1 MLGLILRKVLAVLST
16 TVAAS
21 GALIV
26 LPVFTGAAP
35 APHPVV
41 PVVNEISMP
50 VSHPTTQGVGDVA
63 VPASFTRASFTRASF
78 TRASFTR
85 ASLTGASS
93 GPIAEIPAQ
102 DTKPFRLVGL
112 SWTHDPAI
120 SALTAQ
126 IRVRSDGAWSGWQD
140 EEKNDSGPDAGSP
153 DAQRAPR
160 DGTEP
165 LWVDHADAVEARV
178 VSVAGPTPQ
187 DVRVELIDPGT
198 SAADST
204 VGHTAIAPASAMAA
218 PAQPPIITRAQWG
231 ADENIRLRA
240 CPSGPEYTG
249 TPKVAFVHH
258 TVTGNSY
265 GPGDT
270 AAIVRSIYA
279 YHVQGEGW
287 CDVGYNFLVDQY
299 GQIFEGRY
307 GGVAKAV
314 LGAHTGGFNTNSFG
328 VSMIGTFDSVTP
340 SAALQASLAK
350 LLAWKLSLSYANPQA
365 QATLSAASFSGSRY
379 ATGTRVT
386 FNVISGHRD
395 ADLTACP
402 GNAGYAILPGL
413 RQAVSQLMIAGLVT
427 PDVTVTPRTK
437 TANGSV
443 RVTAGMLAAG
453 DWQLLVQD
461 TNGDT
466 LQTLSG
472 SGSSVD
478 TTWDMTGADGNP
490 VGPGTYTLTLTSTQN
505 GDTAVPWTKPVTIGG
520 PFDRLSGADRYGTA
534 VAVGQAAAADSTTVV
549 VASGESAPDAVA
561 AGPLA
566 VHLAA
571 PLLLTTPK
579 SLPASVSADIF
590 RRHATTAYLV
600 GGNVAISPAVEDQLH
615 SLGVTD
621 VTRLGGADRF
631 STAALVAAQV
641 GASGGQAFVV
651 EGHAGLTD
659 GFTIGGIAGAL
670 GRPILMATPTGVPDA
685 TTAALNSL
693 GVTSTTVIGG
703 RIPAAVVGSLP
714 GGTQI
719 AGADRYAT
727 SVAVAD
733 ALSAQL
739 PSGPLLL
746 ANGAASFPADA
757 LTAAALGRPTLLVT
771 PTTVP
776 APVGAWLA
784 ASSGIPSV
792 TAIGGPAAISDAVAS
807 TAAGLARVS

>member
-1 MLGLILRKVLAVLST
+1 MRKLLVVLSS
-16 TVAAS
+16 TVVAS
-21 GALIV
+21 AALIV
-26 LPVFTGAAP
+26 IPVVTGGAP
-35 APHPVV
+35 TAHPVV
-41 PVVNEISMP
+41 PVINQIAMP
-50 VSHPTTQGVGDVA
+50 VSGPSPTGRTGDATV
-63 VPASFTRASFTRASF
+63 VPASFRRAA
-78 TRASFTR
+78 
-85 ASLTGASS
+85 ASS
-93 GPIAEIPAQ
+93 ATTGPSAPIAEIPAQ

-112 SWTHDPAI
+112 SWTHDSSI
-120 SALTAQ
+120 TALTAQ
-126 IRVRSDGAWSGWQD
+126 IKVRSNGVWTDWQD
-140 EEKNDSGPDAGSP
+140 EQKGDAGPDGGTA
-153 DAQRAPR
+153 DAQSAPR
-160 DGTEP
+160 DATEP
-165 LWVDHADAVEARV
+165 LWVGHADAVEARV
-178 VSVAGPTPQ
+178 VSVTGPAPS
-187 DVRVELIDPGT
+187 DLRVELIDPGT
-198 SAADST
+198 SAADAT
-204 VGHTAIAPASAMAA
+204 VGHTAIAAASASAA
-218 PAQPPIITRAQWG
+218 AAQPPIITRAQWG
-231 ADENIRLRA
+231 ADESLRLRA

-249 TPKVAFVHH
+249 PPKVAFVHH

-299 GQIFEGRY
+299 GQVFEGRY
-307 GGVAKAV
+307 GGIAKAV
-314 LGAHTGGFNTNSFG
+314 LGAHTGGFNTDSFG
-328 VSMIGTFDSVTP
+328 VSMIGTYDTVTP

-350 LLAWKLSLSYANPQA
+350 LIAWKLSLSYANPQG
-365 QATLSAASFSGSRY
+365 QATLTAASFSGSRY
-379 ATGTRVT
+379 PRGTKVT

-413 RQAVSQLMIAGLVT
+413 RQAVAQLMVAGLVT
-427 PDVTVTPRTK
+427 PSDTLTPRTK
-437 TANGSV
+437 AANGSV

-461 TNGDT
+461 TNG
-466 LQTLSG
+466 QTLKTLTG

-478 TTWDMTGADGNP
+478 ATWDMTGEDGAP
-490 VGPGTYTLTLTSTQN
+490 VAPGTYTLTLSSTQN
-505 GDTAVPWTKPVTIGG
+505 GATAVPWTEPVTVGG

-534 VAVGQAAAADSTTVV
+534 VAVGQSAAPTSTTVV
-549 VASGESAPDAVA
+549 IASGQSAPDAVA

-571 PLLLTTPK
+571 PLLLTTPT
-579 SLPASVSADIF
+579 SLPAGVSADISS
-590 RRHATTAYLV
+590 RHATTAYLV
-600 GGNVAISPAVEDQLH
+600 GGTAVISPAVEDQLH
-615 SLGVTD
+615 ALGVANI
-621 VTRLGGADRF
+621 TRLGGPDRF

-641 GASGGQAFVV
+641 GANGGQAFVV

-670 GRPILMATPTGVPDA
+670 GRPILMATATGVPDV
-685 TTAALNSL
+685 TSAALSSL
-693 GVTSTTVIGG
+693 GVTNTTVIGG
-703 RIPAAVVGSLP
+703 RIPASVVATLP

-727 SVAVAD
+727 SVAVAN
-733 ALSAQL
+733 ALSSQVPA
-739 PSGPLLL
+739 GALLL
-746 ANGAASFPADA
+746 ADGAASFPADA

-776 APVGAWLA
+776 ASVGAWLA

-792 TAIGGPAAISDAVAS
+792 TAVGGPVAISDAVAS

>member
-1 MLGLILRKVLAVLST
+1 MRRVVGVLGLILRRLLAVLSA
-16 TVAAS
+16 TVAAT
-21 GALIV
+21 AAFIV
-26 LPVFTGAAP
+26 VPVITGAAP

-41 PVVNEISMP
+41 PVVSQISMP
-50 VSHPTTQGVGDVA
+50 ATAHPGSGQVGEPTA
-63 VPASFTRASFTRASF
+63 VPASFVRA
-78 TRASFTR
+78 
-85 ASLTGASS
+85 GATATA
-93 GPIAEIPAQ
+93 PLAQIPAQ

-112 SWTHDPAI
+112 SWTQDPAI
-120 SALTAQ
+120 TALTAQ
-126 IRVRSDGAWSGWQD
+126 VRVRANGVWTGWQD
-140 EEKNDSGPDAGSP
+140 EQKNDSGPDAGTP

-178 VSVAGPTPQ
+178 VSVTGPAPQ
-187 DVRVELIDPGT
+187 DVRVDLIDPGK
-198 SAADST
+198 SAADAT
-204 VGHTAIAPASAMAA
+204 IGHTAIAPAAASAAA
-218 PAQPPIITRAQWG
+218 AQPPIITRAQWG
-231 ADENIRLRA
+231 ADENIRLGA

-249 TPKVAFVHH
+249 APKVAFVHH

-265 GPGDT
+265 GPGDS

-299 GQIFEGRY
+299 GQVFEGRY
-307 GGVAKAV
+307 GGIAKAV
-314 LGAHTGGFNTNSFG
+314 LGAHTGGFNTDSFG
-328 VSMIGTFDSVTP
+328 VSMIGTYDSVTP

-350 LLAWKLSLSYANPQA
+350 LIAWKLSLSYANPQG
-365 QATLSAASFSGSRY
+365 QATLTAATFSGSRY
-379 ATGTRVT
+379 ARGTPVT

-413 RQAVSQLMIAGLVT
+413 RQAVAQLMVAGLVT
-427 PDVTVTPRTK
+427 PSASVTPRTK
-437 TANGSV
+437 AANGSV

-466 LQTLSG
+466 LKTLTG
-472 SGSSVD
+472 NGSSID
-478 TTWDMTGADGNP
+478 TTWDMTGPDGNP
-490 VGPGTYTLTLTSTQN
+490 VAPGTYTLTLSSTQN
-505 GDTAVPWTKPVTIGG
+505 GATAVPWISPVTVGG
-520 PFDRLSGADRYGTA
+520 PFDRLSGPDRYGTA
-534 VAVGQAAAADSTTVV
+534 VAVGQSAAPDSSTVV
-549 VASGESAPDAVA
+549 VASGQSAPDAVA

-566 VHLAA
+566 VHLSA
-571 PLLLTTPK
+571 PLLLTTPTL
-579 SLPASVSADIF
+579 LPASVSADIS

-600 GGNVAISPAVEDQLH
+600 GGAVAISPAVEDQLH
-615 SLGVTD
+615 ALGVTN
-621 VTRLGGADRF
+621 VTRLGGPDRF

-641 GASGGQAFVV
+641 GANGGKAFVV

-670 GRPILMATPTGVPDA
+670 GEPILMATPTGVPDV
-685 TTAALNSL
+685 TAAALSSL
-693 GVTSTTVIGG
+693 GVTTTTVVGG
-703 RIPAAVVGSLP
+703 RIPAAVVATLP

-727 SVAVAD
+727 SVAVAN
-733 ALSAQL
+733 ALAAQV

-757 LTAAALGRPTLLVT
+757 LTAAALARPTLLVT

-784 ASSGIPSV
+784 ASNGIPSV